1 MPLVEKRNSGST
13 GCFDHH
19 PCFHEGI
26 VLAVFSITFFQQ
38 FHTVII
44 IWKIQP
50 PADRLSE
57 NLFSFFG
64 IFYLIIMFRP
74 VFEVIDLGGLFFFQ
88 KHREV
93 LSLGFGVFAKLWQS
107 CFKLFKINKI
117 FENTLPLRVA
127 GSGTKKPVTAY
138 AAPAF

>member
-1 MPLVEKRNSGST
+1 MCNLST
-13 GCFDHH
+13 G
-19 PCFHEGI
+19 I
-26 VLAVFSITFFQQ
+26 ALSVFSITFFQQ

-74 VFEVIDLGGLFFFQ
+74 VFEGIDLGGFFFFQ

-93 LSLGFGVFAKLWQS
+93 LSLVFWGMRNSGKVALNCSKSTKFSKTRFRYVSLVAVLRSQS
-107 CFKLFKINKI
+107 RLMPH
-117 FENTLPLRVA
+117 LPSKCRPLPSVF
-127 GSGTKKPVTAY
+127 SS
-138 AAPAF
+138 FC